1 MVNIIPRLPGNS
13 SEVDVIAKSETSL
26 GAKAWELMYE
36 LFKASKPHLEKVAS
50 RFDMTPQ
57 QLLAFR
63 QLSNERPLAMSEL
76 AVMLGCDASNV
87 TSLVDKFESRGFV
100 ERRSTGRD
108 RRVKALVLTLA
119 GSELRDRV
127 EVAMQTPPPA
137 IAALEA
143 ADQKTLCAILRRA
156 LGLVSATPGQ

>member
-1 MVNIIPRLPGNS
+1 
-13 SEVDVIAKSETSL
+13 VDVIAKSETSL

>member
-1 MVNIIPRLPGNS
+1 
-13 SEVDVIAKSETSL
+13 
-26 GAKAWELMYE
+26 MYE

-63 QLSNERPLAMSEL
+63 QLSNARPLAMSEL
-76 AVMLGCDASNV
+76 AGMLGCDASNV

-108 RRVKALVLTLA
+108 RRVKALVLTA
-119 GSELRDRV
+119 TGSELRDRI
-127 EVAMQTPPPA
+127 EIDMQTPPPA
-137 IAALEA
+137 IAALQT
-143 ADQKTLCAILRRA
+143 ADQEALCVLLRRA
-156 LGLVSATPGQ
+156 LASIE